1 MCLVGVP
8 RRTYRTRFTPRPS
21 QGGVSGTLAAMASSL
36 RDVIEGA
43 IATLESLGALGEEIE
58 DEWTYVTDL
67 VAAQRLRLEAIVE
80 RRADEPAADVAERA
94 VELAGEEAGLVTDP
108 HRAIDWLS
116 TFPELVALAV
126 GEPVGGG

>member
-1 MCLVGVP
+1 M
-8 RRTYRTRFTPRPS
+8 
-21 QGGVSGTLAAMASSL
+21 VSPL

-80 RRADEPAADVAERA
+80 RRGDEQATAVAERA
-94 VELAGEEAGLVTDP
+94 VELAAEEAGLVGDP

>member
-1 MCLVGVP
+1 
-8 RRTYRTRFTPRPS
+8 
-21 QGGVSGTLAAMASSL
+21 MASPL

-80 RRADEPAADVAERA
+80 RRGDEMAAAVSERA
-94 VELAGEEAGLVTDP
+94 VELAAEEAALVSDP